1 MNERQLRLKLEEDY
15 NQNTKNHEEEVQLR
29 LKFESKL
36 NNMHSAHRELES
48 KYKRVLTDFTTEKK
62 TSKLL
67 EDKLQNRQDE
77 IAQLKTQQAE
87 NESEILR
94 NREIIGSIQRELN
107 IKNRQMKDMEIRTNK
122 AMEELDSFRFKLQE
136 SYKDNTELKLKMD
149 VSISTISGLE
159 SEKSHLTLEVNELRE
174 LNTMYEEK
182 TKQLMHDLQET
193 TSQLQLNKREMIGF
207 SEVNK
212 EREDKIMK
220 LKQELQ
226 MTKLSLDER
235 DLQFNTLTIRYKK
248 TEDTLAEMRKEYDD
262 VVDKLHKV
270 TKARH
275 ELET

>member
-235 DLQFNTLTIRYKK
+235 DLQFNTLTIRFKK
-248 TEDTLAEMRKEYDD
+248 TEDTLAEMRKGYDD